1 MVTGSL
7 FSRDGVGVPE
17 RLIMPADASVAASDS
32 VGGEVVA
39 DSIPGLSVDSLR
51 VDSLRGKD
59 AFSSVEPGDAAG
71 RGDSVPR
78 RPSRIRREKVDLD
91 HQVVFESKDSMVM
104 VGRNMTYMYG
114 EGQIDYG
121 DLKLNAAEIR
131 LDMDK
136 SEVYACGREDSVGE
150 MQGVPVFEE
159 GGTSYESSTMRYNF
173 RSKRGYITNVITQQ
187 GEGFL
192 TGGQTKK
199 TEGEDYYI
207 QNGR

>member
-32 VGGEVVA
+32 VGDEVVA

-59 AFSSVEPGDAAG
+59 AFSSVDPGDAAG

-159 GGTSYESSTMRYNF
+159 GVLPTSPVRC
-173 RSKRGYITNVITQQ
+173 VIISVRK
-187 GEGFL
+187 EDIS
-192 TGGQTKK
+192 QTS
-199 TEGEDYYI
+199 
-207 QNGR
+207 